1 MRPERGQLPAAL
13 RVGRV
18 ECVIRVTIEVEGM
31 QQPLLAPGD
40 IVDVVAPGFR
50 CGTEQLE
57 RGIAFLERQGL
68 VPRVPPD
75 LFGADLLCANTDAHR
90 FAQLRKA
97 LYARDSRAVWCVR
110 GGYGALRIIQRLQAL
125 KPPSRPKLLIGYSD
139 ATTLHQLL
147 NLFWGW
153 PSLHGPLL
161 DRLGGAEVPE
171 AERAELAAVLFGGA
185 PQTTFADLQPLN
197 AAARRRHRIISRL
210 TGGNLTVLQSTLGT
224 ALQRRPTGMLFLED
238 IGERGYRIDRMLEQ
252 LRQAGV
258 LRNLKAI
265 VLGSFLG
272 GAEADGSNLGH
283 AVLERF
289 AQTLA
294 IPVLS
299 GIQAGHGA
307 YQRPVFLHTRAELR
321 CGPEAQLLV
330 HTPAFAH
337 R

>member
-1 MRPERGQLPAAL
+1 MRPERGQLTAVSGA
-13 RVGRV
+13 GRV

-50 CGTEQLE
+50 CGAEQLE

-68 VPRVPPD
+68 VPRVPPE
-75 LFGADLLCANTDAHR
+75 LFGPDLLCANTDAAR

-110 GGYGALRIIQRLQAL
+110 GGYGALRIMPRLQAL
-125 KPPSRPKLLIGYSD
+125 KPPSKPKLLIGYSD

-147 NLFWGW
+147 NLYWGW

-171 AERAELAAVLFGGA
+171 PERAELAAVLFGGA
-185 PQTTFADLQPLN
+185 TRTTFADLQPLN
-197 AAARRRHRIISRL
+197 AAARRRQRIISRL

-224 ALQRRPTGMLFLED
+224 ALQRRPAGMLFLED

-252 LRQAGV
+252 LRQSGV

-265 VLGSFLG
+265 VLGNFLG

-289 AQTLA
+289 AQTLP

-307 YQRPVFLHTRAELR
+307 YQRPLFLHTRAELR
-321 CGPEAQLLV
+321 CGAQAQLIV
-330 HTPAFAH
+330 HTPVFA
-337 R
+337 RR